1 VRVYVAKQKQGY
13 DIRELP
19 VLSSLPGVGKIL
31 FAERAVPYSLI
42 IGRLAAVRA

>member
-1 VRVYVAKQKQGY
+1 VRAYVAKQKQGY
-13 DIRELP
+13 DIHEL
-19 VLSSLPGVGKIL
+19 LSSLPCVGKML